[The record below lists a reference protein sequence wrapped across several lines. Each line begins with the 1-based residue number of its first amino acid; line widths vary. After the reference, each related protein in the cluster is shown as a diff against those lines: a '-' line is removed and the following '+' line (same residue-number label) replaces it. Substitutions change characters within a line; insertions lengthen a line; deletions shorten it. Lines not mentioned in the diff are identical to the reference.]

1 MNLGDWGDSSGIS
14 MVSKGRA
21 REKVKISSFIDNTFG
36 IPIGRH
42 DSMTARD
49 ITQFCWEAKVS
60 YLLHLSSQHLW
71 ELVHEFQE
79 NRDALPV
86 GAYCNRNSHF
96 IFNWHTMAANNII
109 CILVEKPSQYW
120 FRDNTLG
127 SLSGHTVFL
136 PIQTR
141 TNEADHLLW
150 LIMPPFSFWAEF
162 ICLFIV
168 CFFSDFGDGIR
179 TSIPASGESQ
189 QS

>member
-14 MVSKGRA
+14 IVSKERA

-42 DSMTARD
+42 DSATARD

-86 GAYCNRNSHF
+86 GTYCNRNSHF

-109 CILVEKPSQYW
+109 CILVENQA
-120 FRDNTLG
+120 NTDLETI
-127 SLSGHTVFL
+127 LWDLYLDTQCFC
-136 PIQTR
+136 PYKQEQMKQTIFC
-141 TNEADHLLW
+141 D
-150 LIMPPFSFWAEF
+150 
-162 ICLFIV
+162 
-168 CFFSDFGDGIR
+168 
-179 TSIPASGESQ
+179 
-189 QS
+189 